1 MTFPRFDIVAAA
13 VADPTRARLMCLL
26 MDGRAFTNKELASGT
41 AVTPQTV
48 SGHMARMI
56 DLGLVTAEKSGRAV
70 YHRLANADVAQ
81 LLEQMAQLSPDTTL
95 YHRHKHRSGAG
106 DAVFARCCYNHLAG
120 ELGVSLTKAMIARG
134 DIEASQGALIL
145 SPAGQARLDQLGVP
159 NESKGLRPCLD
170 WTERR
175 HHMSGPLANSMLN
188 WFLEQNWLRRS
199 DTPRVLTL
207 TRKGEVGFKTHFGVG
222 P

>member
-26 MDGRAFTNKELASGT
+26 MDGRAFTNKELAAAT

-81 LLEQMAQLSPDTTL
+81 MLEKMALLSPDTTVH
-95 YHRHKHRSGAG
+95 HRHKCNSAPGGAL
-106 DAVFARCCYNHLAG
+106 FARCCYNHLAG
-120 ELGVSLTKAMIARG
+120 ELGVSLTDAMIAQG
-134 DIEASQGALIL
+134 DIAMSEGALL
-145 SPAGQARLDQLGVP
+145 LTPAGQAKLDQLVIP
-159 NESKGLRPCLD
+159 NEAKGLRPCLD

-175 HHMSGPLANSMLN
+175 HHMSGPLATSMLT
-188 WFLEQNWLRRS
+188 WFLGQNWLRRS
-199 DTPRVLTL
+199 NTPRVLTL
-207 TRKGEVGFKTHFGVG
+207 TRKGEVGFKTHFGLSL
-222 P
+222 

>member
-13 VADPTRARLMCLL
+13 IADPTRARLMCLL
-26 MDGRAFTNKELASGT
+26 MDGRAFTNKELASAT

-56 DLGLVTAEKSGRAV
+56 DLGLVKAEKSGRAV

-95 YHRHKHRSGAG
+95 HHRQKHRSGAG
-106 DAVFARCCYNHLAG
+106 DALFARCCYNHLAG
-120 ELGVSLTKAMIARG
+120 ELGVSLTKSMIARG
-134 DIEASQGALIL
+134 DIEASEDAFVLT
-145 SPAGQARLDQLGVP
+145 PAGQARLEQLGIPNVP
-159 NESKGLRPCLD
+159 RGLRPCLD

-175 HHMSGPLANSMLN
+175 QHMSGPLANSMLN

-199 DTPRVLTL
+199 NTPRVLTL
-207 TRKGEVGFKTHFGVG
+207 TRKGEAGFKTHFDLSL
-222 P
+222 